1 MELTSFYLPD
11 IFNGHYNAIDVDI
24 DISRR
29 GPEYDETVHNGSAGS
44 ADNIKIGAHE
54 FKDSFF
60 TEGLPRFY
68 ENAAA
73 ILSSLKIKDIID
85 TIDCVSRQFLDRDNP
100 DRKIAIEA
108 VSAIT
113 GFSKE
118 SAAKSIE
125 LEFCSSLKPE
135 MIAAIINEFGSLEI
149 LDEFIP
155 NAYNNRR
162 SRALPAGPVFAVS
175 SSNIPALPHLSIMRA
190 FLTKNPIIVK
200 TSFDE
205 PIFTPIYMHAFR
217 KIKSPLSE
225 CAAVVCYKSGENAGY
240 TDKFIDS
247 ADIIIAYGGVTA
259 EKYFAGRVKYP
270 KKLIM
275 HPHRLGFGIIGEGAL
290 KDKPAAQLNELARSI
305 ALDTATFDQ
314 RACLAPHIYFY
325 CVENNE
331 NITDFIARLM
341 RAFEDYEGKFPPA
354 TLSGAETFSRRAFL
368 DSLNFEKDVIDIYE
382 TISKKSAAIH
392 ISPSKFPLSPLNRV
406 LFIAQYKK
414 AEEVLNIIKP
424 LQKYLQNVALC
435 VKTEH
440 ENFWFEA
447 LAKSGVSRICAPG
460 EMPAPTMM
468 WRHDGIGALIEMTK
482 FCDIEKYY

>member
-11 IFNGHYNAIDVDI
+11 IFNGHYKTGAIE
-24 DISRR
+24 ISRL
-29 GPEYDETVHNGSAGS
+29 GSECGETGCDDNAG
-44 ADNIKIGAHE
+44 NIKIAAHE
-54 FKDSFF
+54 LKDSFF
-60 TEGLPRFY
+60 TEGLTRFY

-73 ILSSLKIKDIID
+73 ILGSLKIKDIID
-85 TIDCVSRQFLDRDNP
+85 TLDCVSRQFLDRDNP
-100 DRKIAIEA
+100 DRKMAIEA
-108 VSAIT
+108 ISAIT

-125 LEFCSSLKPE
+125 LEFSSSLKPE
-135 MIAAIINEFGSLEI
+135 MIAAVINEFGSLEI

-155 NAYNNRR
+155 DARNNRR

-190 FLTKNPIIVK
+190 FLTKNPVAVK

-205 PIFTPIYMHAFR
+205 PIFTPLYMHAFR

-225 CAAVVCYKSGENAGY
+225 CAAVLCYKSGENAGY
-240 TDKFIDS
+240 TDKFIDR
-247 ADIIIAYGGVTA
+247 ANVIIAYGGIAA
-259 EKYFAGRVKYP
+259 EKYFAGRIKYP

-290 KDKPAAQLNELARSI
+290 KDKPAARLDELARSI
-305 ALDTATFDQ
+305 ALDAATFDQ

-325 CVENNE
+325 CVEDNE

-341 RAFEDYEGKFPPA
+341 RAFEYYEEKLPPA
-354 TLSGAETFSRRAFL
+354 RLSGADNFSRRAFL
-368 DSLNFEKDVIDIYE
+368 DSLNFEKGVADIYE
-382 TISKKSAAIH
+382 TISKKSAVID
-392 ISPSKFPLSPLNRV
+392 ITPSKFPLSPLNRV
-406 LFIAQYKK
+406 LFIARYQKP
-414 AEEVLNIIKP
+414 EEVLNIIKP
-424 LQKYLQNVALC
+424 LDKYLQNAALC
-435 VKTEH
+435 VKAEH
-440 ENFWFEA
+440 EKFWFDA
-447 LAKSGVSRICAPG
+447 LSKSGVSRICAPG